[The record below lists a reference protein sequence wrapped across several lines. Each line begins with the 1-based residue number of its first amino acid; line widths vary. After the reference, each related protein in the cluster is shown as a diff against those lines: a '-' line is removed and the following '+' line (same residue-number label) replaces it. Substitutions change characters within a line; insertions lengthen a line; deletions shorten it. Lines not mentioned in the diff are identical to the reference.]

1 VRRWI
6 DKDFARTRTGIA
18 LLTVTGGVLLLAL
31 VAALRPL
38 PGRDIAMATG
48 APGSEYARVGELYRE
63 ILARDGVQLRLV
75 ATNGEVDN
83 LRLMKDRASGVEV
96 GFVQS
101 GAIEESDQ
109 RYLLSLGTLFYE
121 AVWVFCRCP
130 EGTVPLNDW
139 RGWRVSIG
147 PEGSATHPLALK
159 LLALNGLDAE
169 KLQLFAYPP
178 EAAARALLD
187 KQLDAAVILSGWE
200 SPVVQRLV
208 HAPEITLLG
217 FPRAAT
223 YVALDPELSKVVLPM
238 GMADLGA
245 NRPAQDTPLIASKA
259 TLAVRKDVHPAL
271 QFLLLRAATEVHSR
285 PGAFQRAGEFP
296 AAEAIGLKLSDEA
309 REFYRSGPTFLERTL
324 PFWLAEFMQRLLI
337 LILPIA
343 GIIYPLWSLAPKVYY
358 WLMRRRLS
366 PMYRELRLIER
377 GLRSSARDAETQKKL
392 VSRLDELERRARDL
406 PMPGLLSESTY
417 NLWAYIQE
425 VRERVE
431 TAAERGPN

>member
-1 VRRWI
+1 MRRWI
-6 DKDFARTRTGIA
+6 DKDFARTRAGMA
-18 LLTVTGGVLLLAL
+18 LLAVTGGVLLLAL
-31 VAALRPL
+31 VTALRPL

-63 ILARDGVQLRLV
+63 ILARDGVRLRLV

-83 LRLMKDRASGVEV
+83 LRLMRDRASGVEV
-96 GFVQS
+96 GFVQG
-101 GAIEESDQ
+101 GAAEESDQ
-109 RYLLSLGTLFYE
+109 RHLFSLGSVFYE
-121 AVWVFCRCP
+121 ALWTFCRCP
-130 EGTVPLNDW
+130 EKTVPLKDW

-159 LLALNGLDAE
+159 LLALNGLDSG
-169 KLQLFAYPP
+169 KLQLFDYPP
-178 EAAARALLD
+178 EAAAKALLE

-200 SPVVQRLV
+200 SPVVQRLM
-208 HAPEITLLG
+208 HAPEITVLG
-217 FPRAAT
+217 FPRADT

-238 GMADLGA
+238 GIADLGA
-245 NRPAQDTPLIASKA
+245 NRPAQDTPLIATKA
-259 TLAVRKDVHPAL
+259 TLAVRREVHPAL

-285 PGAFQRAGEFP
+285 PGALQRAGEFP
-296 AAEAIGLKLSDEA
+296 AAEAIDLKLSDEA
-309 REFYRSGPTFLERTL
+309 RAFYRSGPTFLERSL

-343 GIIYPLWSLAPKVYY
+343 GIIYPLWSLAPKIYY
-358 WLMRRRLS
+358 WLMRRRLT

-377 GLRSSARDAETQKKL
+377 GLRISAADPGTQKKL

-406 PMPGLLSESTY
+406 PMPDLLSESTY

-425 VRERVE
+425 VRARVVTAGER
-431 TAAERGPN
+431 APH